1 MKKKLILSILIL
13 SFVALIFSGCGG
25 GNPVTPPPPDS
36 EPLETI
42 IPDTTKV
49 VEEETIQEIASIT
62 EDQSTI
68 VFDKSTT
75 QLEELQEDDILFIGV
90 TNYTPYGLLRRVT
103 QIDRGARANAPVTLS
118 TEFVTLEEAAEEL
131 HISEDIVFTPKDI
144 DYERLNLPKGVTML
158 PSRAGFEYGHTWDLD
173 SASSMVEGVTVDG
186 ELSINYEMIFNLD
199 ISLFHADYVEFR
211 NIVESYTDIE
221 VTVGDN
227 QSFSKSTTL
236 FTIPFTP
243 IPVAPL
249 VVIAPILRVNLGID
263 GEVEAEVTTGVII
276 DQTGNNRLETGFE
289 YTNGQ
294 LHEIDNNPF
303 FAFDAES
310 PQLTLSGN
318 VKPYTGPELEIILDC
333 FPIAYSDLY
342 GYLELTADIH
352 EDPWWSLYGGFEGI
366 VGAQLK
372 ILSWTLMEPRE
383 WTVYDDKKL
392 LFDADGPWSLLNHA
406 PVISDLTANPPN
418 IETNQTSTITC
429 NASDEDGDT
438 LTYTWNKTGG
448 TFEGSTSESSV
459 IWEAPSTADTY
470 TVTCEVSDGNG
481 GEATKSVDISVSN
494 ITPTNQAP
502 YIPNNPTPTDN
513 SIGVLINT
521 DLGWTG
527 GDPDPKDTVTYDV
540 YFEANDSS
548 PDVLVSN
555 DQSNTTYNP
564 GNLNYDTH
572 YYWKIIA
579 KDNHGKEVSGSIW
592 DFTTEFQVN
601 NSPNV
606 PNTPS
611 GPSNGVTDTSYS
623 FSTSTTDPNGDN
635 IAYKFDWGDG
645 NISNWTSYL
654 SSGNIVNQ
662 LHSYSTKGTYYLK
675 VKAKDVN
682 GAESLW
688 SNSHKIIIDL
698 EITKPDAPSKLS
710 ATTLSQNNIALVWQ
724 DNADNETGFKIERK
738 TGTTGTFMQI
748 ATIGDTAGSGSGV
761 YYEDFGLTPGTTY
774 CYKVRAYNSADNSLY
789 SNENCT
795 TTDPNTPLPI
805 ATTGSATNVTFNSVT
820 LNGTVNSNGVETGAL
835 FQWGTTTSYGNLTDS
850 QFLGSGTSNVNI
862 SANLTGLSSNT
873 TYHFRIVATNSAAGT
888 TYGEDRVFTTPSSPS
903 LAFTSLTPGTVS
915 TSQSTYVETFSAVGK
930 NFNNV
935 DRITVS
941 WSGPDSGSQ
950 TWYKGDSK
958 WNAAVNVN
966 SDTSMTLLIKV
977 LYNETGT
984 QNKTWSWTV
993 TLRDNTGKTESKSF
1007 TVTYTP

>member
-1 MKKKLILSILIL
+1 MKAYNI
-13 SFVALIFSGCGG
+13 
-25 GNPVTPPPPDS
+25 N
-36 EPLETI
+36 
-42 IPDTTKV
+42 
-49 VEEETIQEIASIT
+49 
-62 EDQSTI
+62 STI
-68 VFDKSTT
+68 WS
-75 QLEELQEDDILFIGV
+75 DISDAF
-90 TNYTPYGLLRRVT
+90 YF
-103 QIDRGARANAPVTLS
+103 QTLS
-118 TEFVTLEEAAEEL
+118 TNHPPVIVSTPVT
-131 HISEDIVFTPKDI
+131 
-144 DYERLNLPKGVTML
+144 
-158 PSRAGFEYGHTWDLD
+158 
-173 SASSMVEGVTVDG
+173 SA
-186 ELSINYEMIFNLD
+186 
-199 ISLFHADYVEFR
+199 
-211 NIVESYTDIE
+211 
-221 VTVGDN
+221 TVG
-227 QSFSKSTTL
+227 Q
-236 FTIPFTP
+236 
-243 IPVAPL
+243 
-249 VVIAPILRVNLGID
+249 
-263 GEVEAEVTTGVII
+263 
-276 DQTGNNRLETGFE
+276 
-289 YTNGQ
+289 
-294 LHEIDNNPF
+294 
-303 FAFDAES
+303 
-310 PQLTLSGN
+310 
-318 VKPYTGPELEIILDC
+318 
-333 FPIAYSDLY
+333 AYS
-342 GYLELTADIH
+342 
-352 EDPWWSLYGGFEGI
+352 
-366 VGAQLK
+366 
-372 ILSWTLMEPRE
+372 
-383 WTVYDDKKL
+383 YDVDAT
-392 LFDADGPWSLLNHA
+392 DADGDTRTYSLTTTKPSGMIINSSTGLITWT
-406 PVISDLTANPPN
+406 PSSTGDYDVI
-418 IETNQTSTITC
+418 
-429 NASDEDGDT
+429 
-438 LTYTWNKTGG
+438 
-448 TFEGSTSESSV
+448 V
-459 IWEAPSTADTY
+459 
-470 TVTCEVSDGNG
+470 EVSDG
-481 GEATKSVDISVSN
+481 TDDVTQSFI
-494 ITPTNQAP
+494 ITVTSIEINQAP
-502 YIPNNPTPTDN
+502 Y
-513 SIGVLINT
+513 
-521 DLGWTG
+521 
-527 GDPDPKDTVTYDV
+527 
-540 YFEANDSS
+540 
-548 PDVLVSN
+548 
-555 DQSNTTYNP
+555 
-564 GNLNYDTH
+564 
-572 YYWKIIA
+572 
-579 KDNHGKEVSGSIW
+579 
-592 DFTTEFQVN
+592 
-601 NSPNV
+601 V

-611 GPSNGVTDTSYS
+611 GPSNGKTGTSYS

-820 LNGTVNSNGVETGAL
+820 LNGTVNPNGVETGAL

-873 TYHFRIVATNSAAGT
+873 TYHFRMVATNSASGT

-950 TWYKGDSK
+950 TWYKGDSN
-958 WNAAVNVN
+958 WNAAVDVN

-993 TLRDNTGKTESKSF
+993 TLRDNTGKTASKSF